1 MHRVPGEMAKNR
13 STTQKIRTKELTLGY
28 DETAVIRRL
37 DVEIPDGKITSV
49 VGPNGCGKST
59 LLRSLARLMK
69 PRNGAV
75 YLDGAAISKLPT
87 GEVARKLGILP
98 QNPNAPEGLTVRE
111 LAAQGRYPH
120 QRWFRQWSKDDEQA
134 IERALEITGVLE
146 LAGRPLETLSGGQ
159 RQRAWISMALAQETE
174 TLLLDEPTT
183 FLDMAHQLEVL
194 QLLDRLNREE
204 GRTVLMVLHDLNNAS
219 RYSHHMIA
227 LSVGKVF
234 AAGTPAQ
241 VVTAEVLR
249 EVFHVEADIVTD
261 ERSGVPLCIPHGLR
275 KRIGDVSGYGGGEEG
290 ANNRPPLTPER
301 GKNEH

>member
-1 MHRVPGEMAKNR
+1 MRRAPREATDGPVPVN
-13 STTQKIRTKELTLGY
+13 KIQTEDLTLGY
-28 DETAVIRRL
+28 DETAVIREL
-37 DVEIPDGKITSV
+37 DVEVPEGKITSV

-59 LLRSLARLMK
+59 LLRSLARLLK
-69 PRNGAV
+69 PRGGAV

-146 LAGRPLETLSGGQ
+146 LADRPLDTLSGGQ

-183 FLDMAHQLEVL
+183 FLDMEHQLEVL

-204 GRTVLMVLHDLNNAS
+204 GRTILMVLHDLNNAS

-227 LSVGKVF
+227 LSEGRMF
-234 AAGTPAQ
+234 ASGTPRQ

-249 EVFHVEADIVTD
+249 EVFHVEADIVPDPRT
-261 ERSGVPLCIPHGLR
+261 SVPLCIPYGLLR
-275 KRIGDVSGYGGGEEG
+275 ASDGPSPEKGEDG
-290 ANNRPPLTPER
+290 
-301 GKNEH
+301 